1 MSFGRAKWFFTNYD
15 IITLLTNS
23 NTYTHTNTS
32 EQITYQILV
41 KDLKTSAIR
50 SSCRSVYHFQ
60 FPPVF
65 SMLLIYSA
73 LSEKRWPENRML
85 LNKCMIMYRT
95 LLPSPVLSTTG
106 FCFGFGSSP
115 SFFLELFLH
124 WSPVAYWALPTWG
137 VHLSVSYLFAS
148 SYCSWGSQ
156 GKNTEVVCHS
166 LLQWTTFCHEKIP
179 HIQGQ

>member
-115 SFFLELFLH
+115 SFFRELFLH
-124 WSPVAYWALPTWG
+124 WSPVAYWAPNNLGSSPFSVLSFCLFILFMGFSRQEYWSGLPFRSPVDHT
-137 VHLSVSYLFAS
+137 
-148 SYCSWGSQ
+148 
-156 GKNTEVVCHS
+156 GK
-166 LLQWTTFCHEKIP
+166 
-179 HIQGQ
+179 G

>member
-115 SFFLELFLH
+115 SFFLELLFH
-124 WSPVAYWALPTWG
+124 WSPVAYWEPTNLGSSPFSVLSFCLFILFMGFSRQEYWSGLPFRSPVDHT
-137 VHLSVSYLFAS
+137 
-148 SYCSWGSQ
+148 
-156 GKNTEVVCHS
+156 GK
-166 LLQWTTFCHEKIP
+166 
-179 HIQGQ
+179 G

>member
-124 WSPVAYWALPTWG
+124 WSPVAYWAPTNLGSSPFSVLSFCLFILFMGFSRQEYWSGLPFRSPVDHT
-137 VHLSVSYLFAS
+137 
-148 SYCSWGSQ
+148 
-156 GKNTEVVCHS
+156 GK
-166 LLQWTTFCHEKIP
+166 
-179 HIQGQ
+179 G